1 MATSLT
7 LSFFIALFILL
18 SPWGNSSSV
27 AQTIEELKAGVVKIT
42 SRVGGQE
49 RVGTG
54 FIVKLE
60 EDVAYIV
67 TASHVVEGDA
77 EPLVTFYPKP
87 TQSFASRILGLE
99 GANPQGL
106 AALIVENNL
115 PNNVKSLTLDKTV
128 DFAGTE
134 EIIVIGFPR
143 LAGSAWMVTR
153 ATLGGKKGS
162 TLTFTGA
169 VNEGNSGG
177 PLLLTGKVVGVI
189 TESQGSFGHAI
200 PSMMAQ
206 FALEGWGVNVRKH
219 KSIVR
224 KKAGGQTNSP
234 INPSPCAGAGGEAA
248 VQAFALAFT
257 DVNSLA
263 HFVQDKAH
271 LFSKKGN
278 AVECLHLLTSH
289 LQSERTIV
297 TQGKDN
303 SIPDQSA
310 LTFQTSRVEAREEGP
325 SLKTNDLKT
334 SLGPPSQ
341 TMKTL
346 DIEIKEVAEKRR
358 ILEEELHKKDK
369 EMDELKQKI
378 AELEKERGS
387 RMLYAPV
394 AELPLRQPPESKVE
408 RTGGKVGGGKKTVTI
423 DPAVAAAR
431 AARERMSL
439 SRTYN
444 LATQKF
450 SPSTPLSLLFSD
462 PRLGQ
467 ELASTLPALADGDSS
482 VFLASSFSQ
491 KADKIVAPIEG
502 DDSSIFQQKT
512 LIREIED
519 TVRPIIKKIATEK
532 Q

>member
-54 FIVKLE
+54 FVVKLE
-60 EDVAYIV
+60 EDAAYIV

-87 TQSFASRILGLE
+87 TQSFTSRILGLE

-106 AALIVENNL
+106 AALIVEDNL

-162 TLTFTGA
+162 TLTFTGS

-206 FALEGWGVNVRKH
+206 FALEGWGVNVRKNNP
-219 KSIVR
+219 IVT
-224 KKAGGQTNSP
+224 KKVGGQTDTP
-234 INPSPCAGAGGEAA
+234 LKPSPCAGAGGEAA

-257 DVNSLA
+257 DANSLA

-289 LQSERTIV
+289 LQSERKIV

-303 SIPDQSA
+303 SIPDQST
-310 LTFQTSRVEAREEGP
+310 LTFQTDRVPTPQSGP
-325 SLKTNDLKT
+325 TRKAKDLKT
-334 SLGPPSQ
+334 SFGSPSQ
-341 TMKTL
+341 TTKIL
-346 DIEIKEVAEKRR
+346 GIELKEEAEKRQT
-358 ILEEELHKKDK
+358 LEEELHRRKK
-369 EMDELKQKI
+369 EMNELKQKI
-378 AELEKERGS
+378 AELEKERGLI
-387 RMLYAPV
+387 MLHAPV
-394 AELPLRQPPESKVE
+394 AEFPLNPAPKSKVE
-408 RTGGKVGGGKKTVTI
+408 RTVGKVGGRKKAVTI
-423 DPAVAAAR
+423 APAVAAAI

-444 LATQKF
+444 LTTQKF
-450 SPSTPLSLLFSD
+450 PPSTPLSLLFSD

-519 TVRPIIKKIATEK
+519 TVRPIIKQIATEK